1 MSFAVLPHHPLNEK
15 IAFHTPDSGRFQHV
29 TMEDPALQV
38 MTDLKVTSAVT
49 VGPRESI
56 EAAEAVMKRKGVRLL
71 LVTDLDD
78 TVLGILTV
86 TDISG
91 EKPLQF
97 IQKNGGKHSDILVR
111 DIMSAQKDIEV
122 LQIRDVSLAKVGDVV
137 ETLRTA
143 HRQHALVVDYQ
154 GVRNEQTLRGIMS
167 LSQIARQLGASVK
180 SFEVADTLSEIA
192 QHTRR

>member
-1 MSFAVLPHHPLNEK
+1 
-15 IAFHTPDSGRFQHV
+15 
-29 TMEDPALQV
+29 MEDPALQV